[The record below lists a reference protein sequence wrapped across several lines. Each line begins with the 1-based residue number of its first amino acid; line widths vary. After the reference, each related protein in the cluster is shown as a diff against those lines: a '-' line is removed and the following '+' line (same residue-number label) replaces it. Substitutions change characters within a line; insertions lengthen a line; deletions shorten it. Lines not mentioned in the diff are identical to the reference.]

1 MDATTGPMVWEIK
14 CVPVWIKDEDGAP
27 TTRPWMLMLAR
38 SVNQREEI
46 KYFLSNAAEGVPTE
60 EIAFAAFSRWRIER
74 LFEDAKTDLG
84 MDHFEV
90 RKYTSV
96 VRHLAI
102 SCLSHAFL
110 AEVKQ
115 QALPKSTGPDDQP
128 TPRRDLTTR
137 SAVGVEPALFAS
149 AG

>member
-1 MDATTGPMVWEIK
+1 
-14 CVPVWIKDEDGAP
+14 
-27 TTRPWMLMLAR
+27 MLAR

-46 KYFLSNAAEGVPTE
+46 KYFFSNAAEGVPTE

-74 LFEDAKTDLG
+74 LFQDAKTDLG

-96 VRHLAI
+96 VRHLAV
-102 SCLSHAFL
+102 SCLSYAFL

-115 QALPKSTGPDDQP
+115 RELPKSAGRDDQP
-128 TPRRDLTTR
+128 APRRDR
-137 SAVGVEPALFAS
+137 PARAIVGVEPTLFTP